1 MTVLNNQ
8 LYNSSYRIVSS
19 WLIGFEMSFFKYTSL
34 LFTLLFALS
43 VNAVVEGYKYDFDNE
58 IDKHRFEDLAEE
70 LRCPKCQNQNL
81 ADSNAPVARDLRD
94 KLYELVKDG
103 RSDMEIMEYM
113 VARYGD
119 FVRYK
124 PEMKSSTWVL
134 WFGPAVMMFIAVL
147 IVVALKQSRK
157 PKADKTSDHEL
168 SSEELAQLEVLKQ
181 QNSQTESPT
190 KSLSKS
196 QEQDKH

>member
-1 MTVLNNQ
+1 MKFL
-8 LYNSSYRIVSS
+8 
-19 WLIGFEMSFFKYTSL
+19 KYTSL

-43 VNAVVEGYKYDFDNE
+43 ANAVVEGYKYSFDNE
-58 IDKHRFEDLAEE
+58 IDKRRFEHLAEE

-81 ADSNAPVARDLRD
+81 ADSNAHTARTLRD

-103 RSDMEIMEYM
+103 RSDMEIMDYM

-124 PEMKSSTWVL
+124 PEVKSSTWVL
-134 WFGPAVMMFIAVL
+134 WFGPAVMLLIAIL

-157 PKADKTSDHEL
+157 PKADEANGHEL
-168 SSEELAQLEVLKQ
+168 SAEELAQLDALKQ
-181 QNSQTESPT
+181 QNSQ
-190 KSLSKS
+190 SLS
-196 QEQDKH
+196 QNEEQDKQ